1 MRRMPPHAP
10 VSSASRRR
18 LARWLVGSYLRD
30 VERDLILETLA
41 HTDGNRK
48 VAARLLGISV
58 RTLRNKI
65 AEYSAEGLCIPRREI
80 RDEILGATPG
90 VIFRR
95 RNRQPL
101 VCLETEVQTALLL
114 RDMEN
119 HNGHRV
125 LSSADSPVQLT

>member
-10 VSSASRRR
+10 ISSASRRR
-18 LARWLVGSYLRD
+18 LARWLVGSPLRD
-30 VERDLILETLA
+30 VERLILETLA
-41 HTDGNRK
+41 HTDGNRT

-80 RDEILGATPG
+80 RDEILGATLG
-90 VIFRR
+90 AIFRR
-95 RNRQPL
+95 RNRQPW
-101 VCLETEVQTALLL
+101 VCLETEVQTALLS

-119 HNGHRV
+119 HNGPRV
-125 LSSADSPVQLT
+125 FSSADFPVQST

>member
-41 HTDGNRK
+41 HTDGNRT

-80 RDEILGATPG
+80 RDEILSGTP
-90 VIFRR
+90 R
-95 RNRQPL
+95 RNRQPW